1 MLFIFTKN
9 QIVLPLMEVQQA
21 DIGILPL
28 KNTVNG
34 EKENTIKAILET
46 SQLMKMEME
55 QSL

>member
-1 MLFIFTKN
+1 MPFIFMKS
-9 QIVLPLMEVQQA
+9 QIVHPLMEVQQEV
-21 DIGILPL
+21 IGILPL